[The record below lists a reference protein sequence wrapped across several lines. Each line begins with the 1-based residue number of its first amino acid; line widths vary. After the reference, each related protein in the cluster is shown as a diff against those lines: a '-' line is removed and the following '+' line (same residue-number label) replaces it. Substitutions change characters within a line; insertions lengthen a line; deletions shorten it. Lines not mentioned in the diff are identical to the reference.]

1 MKLTQIPNNQL
12 IRLSI
17 IFVSLVIIAIIPPE
31 ILFDETQVVC
41 IHYYLFGIQCPLCG
55 MTRAVYQFTHFQF
68 ASALDYNIMVA
79 LLPLYLAIDIST
91 IIFRQKWLVLI
102 RKIVVAL
109 ILAGL
114 IILYAFRIA
123 HYFNQI

>member
-1 MKLTQIPNNQL
+1 MNIKQISNNQL

-68 ASALDYNIMVA
+68 ASAFNYNIIVA
-79 LLPLYLAIDIST
+79 LLPLYLGIDIST
-91 IIFRQKWLVLI
+91 LFFRQKWLVLI
-102 RKIVVAL
+102 RKTVVAL

-123 HYFNQI
+123 YHFNHI

>member
-1 MKLTQIPNNQL
+1 MKRTQIPHNQR

-17 IFVSLVIIAIIPPE
+17 IFVSLVIIAIIPRE
-31 ILFDETQVVC
+31 ILFDETRIVC

-55 MTRAVYQFTHFQF
+55 MTRAIYQFTHFQF
-68 ASALDYNIMVA
+68 VSAFNYNIIVG
-79 LLPLYLAIDIST
+79 LLPLYLGIDIST
-91 IIFRQKWLVLI
+91 LFFRQKWLVLI

-123 HYFNQI
+123 HYYNQI